1 MATIHSFVEGKGVY
15 FLIGEENMDKLM
27 DLQKTA
33 RNLSN

>member
-15 FLIGEENMDKLM
+15 FLIGENMDKLM